1 MVKIN
6 TDKQLRV
13 SDVSHKLLSLL
24 SKREGLSI
32 KDYIERL
39 SLVINDKDIYIDNLV
54 SFSNSISQLLEQKI
68 SLETDR
74 IIKLL
79 RVYEKDFFIPTK
91 RDSSKTLMNVLF
103 VSKTVEQAQNPNLMS
118 EEIDNIPYNTKHET
132 EESINTDMSKEYQIE
147 LERFQIKLQRAK
159 ECLSN
164 IIADN
169 KMAKSS
175 IGTARTRRF
184 EASEIEEIKA
194 LINDL

>member
-54 SFSNSISQLLEQKI
+54 SFSNSISKTLEQKI
-68 SLETDR
+68 SYETDR

-79 RVYEKDFFIPTK
+79 RVYEKDFFIPIK
-91 RDSSKTLMNVLF
+91 RDSSHSLTNVLYISKSIEQVKNSDLDTTGENNIEQKSEQ
-103 VSKTVEQAQNPNLMS
+103 VSDEYVI
-118 EEIDNIPYNTKHET
+118 IDRNK
-132 EESINTDMSKEYQIE
+132 DYQIK
-147 LERFQIKLQRAK
+147 LERLEIKLQRAK

-164 IIADN
+164 IISDN
-169 KMAKSS
+169 KMAKST
-175 IGTARTRRF
+175 IGTSKTRRF
-184 EASEIEEIKA
+184 EATEIEEIKA

>member
-54 SFSNSISQLLEQKI
+54 SFSNSISKTLEQKI
-68 SLETDR
+68 SSETDR

-79 RVYEKDFFIPTK
+79 RVYEKDFFIPIK
-91 RDSSKTLMNVLF
+91 RDSSQSLMNVLYIAKSIEE
-103 VSKTVEQAQNPNLMS
+103 VKNSDLDTTDENNVEQKS
-118 EEIDNIPYNTKHET
+118 EQVSDEYVIIDRNK
-132 EESINTDMSKEYQIE
+132 DYQIK
-147 LERFQIKLQRAK
+147 LERLEIKLQRAK

-164 IIADN
+164 IISDN
-169 KMAKSS
+169 KMAKST
-175 IGTARTRRF
+175 IGTSKTRRF
-184 EASEIEEIKA
+184 EATEIEEIKA